1 MRQPKERFALCLD
14 NADYE
19 VSLIPGKVYL
29 IIPDE
34 RRRGHSVTSKTMKID
49 AQASHAG
56 RDFRT
61 RAQQDGLIR
70 MGVGLELS
78 DSRGL
83 VKSYDTFDV
92 GRCQTVRRRAVG
104 MPGIGV

>member
-34 RRRGHSVTSKTMKID
+34 R
-49 AQASHAG
+49 
-56 RDFRT
+56 
-61 RAQQDGLIR
+61 AQQDGLIR
-70 MGVGLELS
+70 IVDESGEDYLYHRDLFAVVEFPES
-78 DSRGL
+78 VE
-83 VKSYDTFDV
+83 VKLLAMEKL
-92 GRCQTVRRRAVG
+92 RRTA
-104 MPGIGV
+104 

>member
-34 RRRGHSVTSKTMKID
+34 RRHGHSVTSKTMKID

-56 RDFRT
+56 RYFRT

-70 MGVGLELS
+70 IVDESGEDYLYHRDLFAVVEFPES
-78 DSRGL
+78 VE
-83 VKSYDTFDV
+83 VKLLAMEKL
-92 GRCQTVRRRAVG
+92 RRTA
-104 MPGIGV
+104 